1 MSNAECRTRS
11 AFGILAFASHP
22 AIAHVLPIQVTTGAR
37 MPKARIIRLIAAGAA
52 VAAVTVLALVFR
64 ASSGPGPA
72 SAPRRARADVRPDWI
87 SSTAFTRVKLHGLE
101 QLPSSIND
109 GGRDPFSFR
118 PRPAVLRTPSA
129 AVPPHPVLSARPES
143 SPVPA
148 PVAAPFRFMG
158 VLERGAVERW
168 AVFADCAGYTRAAK
182 EGESVLGAW
191 RVMRIAVESV
201 AIESL
206 DGRPLIMAQG
216 GCAPR

>member
-37 MPKARIIRLIAAGAA
+37 MPKARIRRLIAAGAA
-52 VAAVTVLALVFR
+52 VAALTVLALVFR
-64 ASSGPGPA
+64 GSRGPDPT
-72 SAPRRARADVRPDWI
+72 STSRRARADARPDGM
-87 SSTAFTRVKLHGLE
+87 SSTALTRVKLRGLE
-101 QLPSSIND
+101 QLPSSIDD

-129 AVPPHPVLSARPES
+129 AVPPLHVLSARPES

-158 VLERGAVERW
+158 VLERGPAERW

-191 RVMRIAVESV
+191 RVMRIGVESV

-206 DGRPLIMAQG
+206 DGRRLIMAPG

>member
-1 MSNAECRTRS
+1 MLGIRHFA
-11 AFGILAFASHP
+11 ILAFDICPPASHP
-22 AIAHVLPIQVTTGAR
+22 GIAHVLPIQVTTGAR
-37 MPKARIIRLIAAGAA
+37 MPKARIIRLIAA
-52 VAAVTVLALVFR
+52 VAALTVLALVFR
-64 ASSGPGPA
+64 ASRGPDPT
-72 SAPRRARADVRPDWI
+72 STPRRARADARPDGM
-87 SSTAFTRVKLHGLE
+87 SSTALTRVKLRGLE

-118 PRPAVLRTPSA
+118 PRPAVLRTPSPA
-129 AVPPHPVLSARPES
+129 TTPLRVPTARPES
-143 SPVPA
+143 LPVPA

-158 VLERGAVERW
+158 VLERGATEKW

-191 RVMRIAVESV
+191 RVMRIEVESV

-206 DGRPLIMAQG
+206 DGRRLVMVPG

>member
-1 MSNAECRTRS
+1 MPNAEHARHS
-11 AFGILAFASHP
+11 AFWHLAFASHP
-22 AIAHVLPIQVTTGAR
+22 GIAHVLPIQVTTGAR
-37 MPKARIIRLIAAGAA
+37 MPKARIIRLIAA
-52 VAAVTVLALVFR
+52 VAALTVLALVVR
-64 ASSGPGPA
+64 ASRGPDPR
-72 SAPRRARADVRPDWI
+72 STPRRARAEARPDGM
-87 SSTAFTRVKLHGLE
+87 SSTALTRVKLRGLE

-118 PRPAVLRTPSA
+118 PRPAVLRTPSPSTTPLR
-129 AVPPHPVLSARPES
+129 VPTARPES
-143 SPVPA
+143 FPVPA

-158 VLERGAVERW
+158 VLERGPAERW

-191 RVMRIAVESV
+191 RVMRIRVESV

-206 DGRPLIMAQG
+206 DGRRLIMASG